1 MNKSAS
7 KARAAT
13 EDTVGSGTKSRR
25 YILDTAARLFRSEG
39 YAATSLRDIAGACGM
54 KAGSLYYHF
63 DSKDEIVGEVLR
75 IGVENV
81 FREVRAAVAAVTE
94 NASAMVIIHAAV
106 TAHLKALLE
115 LQDYTSANI
124 RIFGQVPAPV
134 REGQLKLRDE
144 YEHFWASLFERCAQ
158 RGEIDPQKNLRL
170 ARLFLIGAMN
180 GTLEWY
186 HEGGVS
192 LKALAKTLTEI
203 FIQGLGPPVAPARPA
218 RQRNG

>member
-1 MNKSAS
+1 
-7 KARAAT
+7 
-13 EDTVGSGTKSRR
+13 
-25 YILDTAARLFRSEG
+25 
-39 YAATSLRDIAGACGM
+39 M

-124 RIFGQVPAPV
+124 RIFGQVPAAV
-134 REGQLKLRDE
+134 REGHLKLRDE

-186 HEGGVS
+186 HEWRRVAQ
-192 LKALAKTLTEI
+192 ALAKTSQRDLR
-203 FIQGLGPPVAPARPA
+203 ARAWATHRTPRRAA
-218 RQRNG
+218 RQRSSLRRLHYSGVALTPWRPRSLFS

>member
-1 MNKSAS
+1 MNK
-7 KARAAT
+7 
-13 EDTVGSGTKSRR
+13 TVGRDPAAPEDAASSGTKSRR
-25 YILDTAARLFRSEG
+25 YILDTAARLFRGEG

-63 DSKDEIVGEVLR
+63 ESKDEIVGEVLR

-81 FREVRAAVAAVTE
+81 FREVRAAVTAVPE

-124 RIFGQVPAPV
+124 RIFGQVPAAV
-134 REGQLKLRDE
+134 REGHLKLRDE
-144 YEHFWASLFERCAQ
+144 YEHFWASLFERCAE
-158 RGEIDPQKNLRL
+158 RGEIDPQRNLRL
-170 ARLFLIGAMN
+170 TRLFLIGAMN
-180 GTLEWY
+180 GTLDWY

-203 FIQGLGPPVAPARPA
+203 FIQGLGASASAARSTRP
-218 RQRNG
+218 RSG